1 MPKEKTPPKHDDNSV
16 PKTQLKKK
24 RLPRLPIQM
33 ESDIEEEEVIEEQPI
48 SKSNAK
54 SKSNPEKVADKNNDL
69 QLVEVKQKEIPSINL
84 ISDKIGSS
92 PIEIVGHRIM
102 NNSILIEYHDEN
114 KKLKQV
120 GLTRIKIRRKGL
132 IKTNPSIL
140 YADKAR

>member
-1 MPKEKTPPKHDDNSV
+1 MKKEKTPSKHDDNAQ

-24 RLPRLPIQM
+24 RLPRLPNQM

-92 PIEIVGHRIM
+92 SIEIVGHRIM

-120 GLTRIKIRRKGL
+120 V
-132 IKTNPSIL
+132 
-140 YADKAR
+140 